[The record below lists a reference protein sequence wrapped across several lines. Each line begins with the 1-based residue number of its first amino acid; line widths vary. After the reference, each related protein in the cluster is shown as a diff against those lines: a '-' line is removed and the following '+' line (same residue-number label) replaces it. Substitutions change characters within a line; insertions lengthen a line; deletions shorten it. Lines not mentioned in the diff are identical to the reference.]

1 MQITKDNEEDDYI
14 SEKILNIIVQ
24 MEDYT
29 DVTNYVVELLEISK
43 YETSY
48 IQTYL
53 KIIND
58 YIKPFN
64 TSNNFSQ
71 RIYVINKLYQLLYPN
86 SESTDQTQVI
96 PFNSQHFSN

>member
-1 MQITKDNEEDDYI
+1 MQITKEARFACPTSDNEEDDHI

-29 DVTNYVVELLEISK
+29 DDTNYVVELLEISN

-48 IQTYL
+48 VQSYL

-58 YIKPFN
+58 YIKSFN
-64 TSNNFSQ
+64 ISNNFSQ
-71 RIYVINKLYQLLYPN
+71 RIYVINKLYKLLYPN
-86 SESTDQTQVI
+86 TE
-96 PFNSQHFSN
+96 N

>member
-24 MEDYT
+24 MEEYT
-29 DVTNYVVELLEISK
+29 DDTNHVVELLEISK

-48 IQTYL
+48 IQSYL

-58 YIKPFN
+58 YIKSFN
-64 TSNNFSQ
+64 ISNNLSQ

-86 SESTDQTQVI
+86 SEPTDQAQVD
-96 PFNSQHFSN
+96 PFNS

>member
-29 DVTNYVVELLEISK
+29 DDTNYVQELLEISN

-48 IQTYL
+48 IQSYL

-58 YIKPFN
+58 YIKSFN
-64 TSNNFSQ
+64 ISNNFSQ
-71 RIYVINKLYQLLYPN
+71 RIYVINKLYKLFYPN
-86 SESTDQTQVI
+86 TEQ
-96 PFNSQHFSN
+96 